1 MNRIFF
7 YSILIASFGYISFV
21 NIKDSEKIASNNAVF
36 PAHQKSKSDTAGVEL
51 NYKNFCS
58 GCHGEKMN
66 AFVDRKWK
74 HGSTR
79 ENLFTG
85 IKSGWSDDGMPSFDT
100 AFTNNE
106 MYALADYILEGIKNR
121 KRYDFE
127 KAPALENLFVSADVT
142 VKLDTIVQGVKSPW
156 SFTFLPD
163 GEMLFTE
170 KYGTLYR
177 VTKDKIME
185 PIGGVP
191 TVIADGQGG
200 LLDVVLHPDY
210 KKNHLIYLSYSAGKK
225 EGSKT
230 LATIAI
236 MRAKLVGNTLE
247 DQKMIFEALP
257 YSTTR
262 HHYGGRMVFDRKGYL
277 YFSVGERGNEK
288 ENPQSLSNDLG
299 KIHRVNDDGSIP
311 ADNPFVNTAGAKPSI
326 YAYGNR
332 NPQGLTMNP
341 ATGEI
346 WSHEHGP
353 RGGDEV
359 NLIEKGKNYGWPV
372 ICYGINYNGAII
384 TDKTAM
390 EGMEQPLLYWL
401 PSIAPSGMAFVE
413 GDRYK
418 GWKGDLMVGSLRFNY
433 LNRCKIKGNTITGEE
448 LLLKNVGRMRD
459 VRMGPDGYLY
469 ISVENKGYI
478 FKLIPVQQ

>member
-1 MNRIFF
+1 MNRIFI
-7 YSILIASFGYISFV
+7 SSLLIASFGCLAFLNV
-21 NIKDSEKIASNNAVF
+21 NESNKMPSGNAVLAIQQ
-36 PAHQKSKSDTAGVEL
+36 PSVGDTTGVEH

-74 HGSTR
+74 HGNTR

-85 IKSGWSDDGMPSFDT
+85 IKAGWADDGMPSFDT
-100 AFTNNE
+100 AFTNKE

-127 KAPALENLFVSADVT
+127 KAPALENLFASTEVT

-156 SFTFLPD
+156 SFAFLPD
-163 GEMLFTE
+163 GEMVFTE
-170 KYGTLYR
+170 KYGTLYK
-177 VTKDKIME
+177 VTKDKVME
-185 PIGGVP
+185 TVSGVP
-191 TVIADGQGG
+191 TVVADGQGG
-200 LLDVVLHPDY
+200 LFDVVLHPDY
-210 KKNHLIYLSYSAGKK
+210 KKNHLIYLSYSLAKK

-230 LATIAI
+230 LATTAI
-236 MRAKLVGNTLE
+236 MRAKLVGNKLE
-247 DQKMIFEALP
+247 DQKVIFEALP

-262 HHYGGRMVFDRKGYL
+262 HHYGGRMVFDRKGFL

-299 KIHRVNDDGSIP
+299 KIHRINDDGSVP
-311 ADNPFVNTAGAKPSI
+311 SDNPFVNTPGAKPTI

-341 ATGEI
+341 TTGEI

-359 NLIEKGKNYGWPV
+359 NLVEKGKNYGWPV